1 LLRYA
6 ILQLLYRNS
15 LTGYEIK
22 KRFDTSLIHCWHA
35 SHSQIYPELHR
46 MEQHGLVVAKIEEQ
60 IGKPNR
66 NVYTIT
72 EAGKETLRNW
82 ISTPIADLRNKDEM
96 LLKVFS
102 IHLME
107 PKDARELLLQAR
119 ELHVRKLAFCKRM
132 EAELAEKNYIQEG
145 SPTAPWIYGRLFV
158 LKQGMMY
165 EQMYI
170 DWIDMVLGILEKE
183 GERIFPE
190 QTTAITPKR

>member
-1 LLRYA
+1 MLRYA

-46 MEQHGLVVAKIEEQ
+46 MERQGLVVARIVEQ

-82 ISTPIADLRNKDEM
+82 ISTPITDLRNKDEM

-102 IHLME
+102 IHLMD
-107 PKDARELLLQAR
+107 PGDARELLLQAR
-119 ELHVRKLAFCKRM
+119 KLHEEKLEFCRM
-132 EAELAEKNYIQEG
+132 MEEELAERGLLKQG
-145 SPTAPWIYGRLFV
+145 RPATPWMYGRLFV
-158 LKQGMMY
+158 LRQGMMY

-170 DWIDMVLGILEKE
+170 DWIDMVLNVLEE
-183 GERIFPE
+183 EEHLIFPDRKPV
-190 QTTAITPKR
+190 THHN